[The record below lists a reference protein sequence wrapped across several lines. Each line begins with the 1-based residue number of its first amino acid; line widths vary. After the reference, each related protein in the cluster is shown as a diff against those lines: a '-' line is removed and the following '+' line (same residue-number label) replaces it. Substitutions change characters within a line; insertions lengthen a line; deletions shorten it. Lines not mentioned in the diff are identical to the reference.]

1 MSKRSRVLEV
11 SAAGVLAAVVIAC
24 GDAAMDQGGKI
35 MSDAGEWL
43 GDAGETL
50 RDAGTA
56 LRDAGRA
63 HDAGGSSMMDMG
75 GHMLADAGE
84 MLSDAGSSLRDAGSD
99 LQDAGAPAP
108 DAGNAMIDAAAAQS
122 SCGSCT
128 AGMRQ
133 MVVTA
138 DQDAQQLR
146 GDTLEGSRW
155 NEITGASVHATNCNA
170 DVYSRSFWAKLVD
183 GPFVLTDLYGL
194 SSAGAQ
200 LFIVPTGEDCYT
212 VTTSAIP
219 LPYNCTSTTDFVTPQ
234 LVQRAQPV
242 RSLFFVGPNTS
253 LTGARI
259 VIAPGERL
267 CAFIGSATPLVSVS
281 NDPGAL
287 PVILWSGFAPY
298 E

>member
-75 GHMLADAGE
+75 GDMLADAGE

-108 DAGNAMIDAAAAQS
+108 DAGNAMIDAAAAQT

-138 DQDAQQLR
+138 DQDSHQLR
-146 GDTLEGSRW
+146 GGTIEGSGW
-155 NEITGASVHATNCNA
+155 GASAAPTVHAPNCNV
-170 DVYSRSFWAKLVD
+170 DVQLQIFSARLAD
-183 GPFVLTDLYGL
+183 GPFVLTDMFVQTGTGMQFFAVPTAHDCYEV
-194 SSAGAQ
+194 STTASQ
-200 LFIVPTGEDCYT
+200 LFTCPGISDT
-212 VTTSAIP
+212 VS
-219 LPYNCTSTTDFVTPQ
+219 VKG
-234 LVQRAQPV
+234 VKRASEA
-242 RSLFFVGPNTS
+242 RSLLLSQT
-253 LTGARI
+253 LTGAHV
-259 VIAPGERL
+259 VIHDGETL
-267 CAFIGSATPLVSVS
+267 CALTTGGSEVVQVGNGYTNSIVT
-281 NDPGAL
+281 
-287 PVILWSGFAPY
+287 WSGFVPY